1 MSEVKQGTTSEN
13 GAADESTAGAS
24 SSRRL
29 AAAAGV
35 TTGILGAPAV
45 VTAAAPK
52 VIKMQTSWPSSDIW
66 MDFARQY
73 TDGWRRCRAV
83 A

>member
-1 MSEVKQGTTSEN
+1 MSESKQDTAFGNAAVETSN
-13 GAADESTAGAS
+13 
-24 SSRRL
+24 SRRKFLKGGL

-52 VIKMQTSWPSSDIW
+52 VIQIGSAS
-66 MDFARQY
+66 
-73 TDGWRRCRAV
+73 CRERV
-83 A
+83 